1 MAEEFGF
8 QITVVESLAKD
19 IDATLDDLAQAAMA
33 AADTIEAW
41 GKAQLRTDTERA
53 LGPRVARTWRSKT
66 YPNRGNKA
74 SIAPSIT
81 WWSNAPH
88 IVRAFSE
95 ATTIRAGAGKYLALP
110 TENAPQSGYSF
121 GQSGRMR
128 RTRGAALVAAERR
141 YGKLRA
147 VKVPGKDMILLIA
160 DKVQKNKR
168 GYGPASARTLKQG
181 KEENGV
187 VMFVLLPQITTR
199 KLINP
204 QGISDAIGREGLDRF
219 AAAFKEITQRRFGT
233 GDSS

>member
-1 MAEEFGF
+1 MAETLSADF
-8 QITVVESLAKD
+8 
-19 IDATLDDLAQAAMA
+19 DATLEEMAEVAMA

-41 GKAQLRTDTERA
+41 GKAQLRNDTEAA
-53 LGPRVARTWRSKT
+53 LGPRVARTWRSRV
-66 YPNRGNKA
+66 YPNRGSKA
-74 SIAPSIT
+74 SIAPSVT

-95 ATTIRAGAGKYLALP
+95 ATTIRAGTGKYLALP

-128 RTRGAALVAAERR
+128 RTRSAALVAAERR
-141 YGKLRA
+141 YGRLRA
-147 VKVPGKDMILLIA
+147 VKVPGKDMILLVA

-168 GYGPASARTLKQG
+168 GYGPASARTLKG
-181 KEENGV
+181 GREENGV

-199 KLINP
+199 KLIDP

-219 AAAFKEITQRRFGT
+219 AAAFKDITQRRFGI
-233 GDSS
+233 GES